1 MNSNSIIQ
9 LATALNQQQIAD
21 QQQVQVLKLANDQ
34 MAAQGA
40 ALVEMLNSVPSATAN
55 SGNIINIRV

>member
-1 MNSNSIIQ
+1 MNSNSITQ

-21 QQQVQVLKLANDQ
+21 QQQIQVLKLANDQ
-34 MAAQGA
+34 LAVQGA
-40 ALVEMLNSVPSATAN
+40 ALVKMLNSVPSATAN

>member
-1 MNSNSIIQ
+1 MNSNSITQ
-9 LATALNQQQIAD
+9 LASALNQQKIAD
-21 QQQVQVLKLANDQ
+21 QQQIQVLKLANDQ
-34 MAAQGA
+34 MAAQGT